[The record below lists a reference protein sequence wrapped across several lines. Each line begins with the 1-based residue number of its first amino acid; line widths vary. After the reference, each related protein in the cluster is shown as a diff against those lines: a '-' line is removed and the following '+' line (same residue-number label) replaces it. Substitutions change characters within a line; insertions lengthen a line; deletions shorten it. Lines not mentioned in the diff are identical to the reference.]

1 MLTIDCKDVSSVQNE
16 LLVYVADKVEA
27 IPTLKHHQFTLSN
40 LDDDDILDVEL
51 VISAIKEYFDSINQG
66 SNFAVISN
74 NDFINIT
81 SVNGKVLQNESK
93 PQEVNMFS
101 CTHCGF
107 ITQYQ
112 VELNVHINTL
122 SLIFLLIFNMM
133 FPLLI

>member
-27 IPTLKHHQFTLSN
+27 IPTLKHHQFTLST
-40 LDDDDILDVEL
+40 LDDDDTLDVEL
-51 VISAIKEYFDSINQG
+51 VISAIKEYFDSIDEG

-74 NDFINIT
+74 NEFINIT
-81 SVNGKVLQNESK
+81 SVNGKVLQSESK
-93 PQEVNMFS
+93 TQEGNMFS

-112 VELNVHINTL
+112 VELNVHMRIHYL
-122 SLIFLLIFNMM
+122 
-133 FPLLI
+133 